1 LSVEIAGSAELT
13 ARLEN
18 LASRIGELSGE
29 ALVELAEQ
37 IVDDAKALCPVDTGS
52 LRRSIRYERDPEGG
66 VIIAAGGG
74 GVINP
79 RTRREVDYAAYVE
92 FGTGRSPAQP
102 FLQPALEKN
111 LLNLEAVLSGKIE
124 EAVRE

>member
-18 LASRIGELSGE
+18 LASRIDELSGE
-29 ALVELAEQ
+29 ALIELAEQ

-52 LRRSIRYERDPEGG
+52 LRRSIRYERDPDGSI
-66 VIIAAGGG
+66 VIAAGGG
-74 GVINP
+74 GVVNP

-92 FGTGRSPAQP
+92 FGTSRSPAQP

-111 LLNLEAVLSGKIE
+111 LPNLEGLFSGKIE
-124 EAVRE
+124 ESVRE

>member
-1 LSVEIAGSAELT
+1 LSVEISGSAELT
-13 ARLEN
+13 ARLER

-29 ALVELAEQ
+29 ALVELAEH
-37 IVDDAKALCPVDTGS
+37 IVEDAKALCPVDTGS
-52 LRRSIRYERDPEGG
+52 LKRSIRYERDPDGSI
-66 VIIAAGGG
+66 IIAAGGG

-92 FGTGRSPAQP
+92 FGSSRSPAQP

-111 LLNLEAVLSGKIE
+111 LPNLEPLLSGKIE
-124 EAVRE
+124 EAVR

>member
-1 LSVEIAGSAELT
+1 MSVEIAGSAELT

-18 LASRIGELSGE
+18 LASRIDEISDE
-29 ALVELAEQ
+29 ALAELAER

-52 LRRSIRYERDPEGG
+52 LRRSIRYERDPDGG
-66 VIIAAGGG
+66 VVIAAGGG
-74 GVINP
+74 GVVNP

-92 FGTGRSPAQP
+92 FGTSRTPAQP

-111 LLNLEAVLSGKIE
+111 LPSLEALLSGKIE
-124 EAVRE
+124 EAVR

>member
-1 LSVEIAGSAELT
+1 LSVEIVGSAELT

-18 LASRIGELSGE
+18 LAARIGELSDE

-37 IVDDAKALCPVDTGS
+37 IVEDARASCPVDTSS
-52 LRRSIRYERDPEGG
+52 LRRSIRYERDPDGG
-66 VIIAAGGG
+66 VVIAAGGG
-74 GVINP
+74 GVVNP

-92 FGTGRSPAQP
+92 FGTSRSPAQP

-111 LLNLEAVLSGKIE
+111 LPNLEPLLSGKIE

>member
-18 LASRIGELSGE
+18 LASRIDEISDE
-29 ALVELAEQ
+29 ALAELAER

-52 LRRSIRYERDPEGG
+52 LKRSIRYERDPDGG
-66 VIIAAGGG
+66 VVIAAGGG
-74 GVINP
+74 GVVNP

-92 FGTGRSPAQP
+92 FGTSRTPAQP

-111 LLNLEAVLSGKIE
+111 LPSLEALLSGKIE
-124 EAVRE
+124 EAVR

>member
-1 LSVEIAGSAELT
+1 MSVEIAGSAELT

-18 LASRIGELSGE
+18 LASRIDEISDE
-29 ALVELAEQ
+29 ALAELAER

-52 LRRSIRYERDPEGG
+52 LKRSIRYERDPDGG
-66 VIIAAGGG
+66 VVIAAGGG
-74 GVINP
+74 GVVNP

-92 FGTGRSPAQP
+92 FGTSRTPAQP

-111 LLNLEAVLSGKIE
+111 LPSLEALLSGKIE
-124 EAVRE
+124 EAVR

>member
-1 LSVEIAGSAELT
+1 VSVEISGSAELI

-18 LASRIGELSGE
+18 LCAGIGELSNK

-37 IVDDAKALCPVDTGS
+37 IIEDAKALCPVDTGS
-52 LRRSIRYERDPEGG
+52 LRRSIRYERDPDGG
-66 VIIAAGGG
+66 VVIAAGGG
-74 GVINP
+74 GVVNP

-92 FGTGRSPAQP
+92 FGTSRLPAQP

-111 LLNLEAVLSGKIE
+111 LPNLEGLFSGKIE

>member
-1 LSVEIAGSAELT
+1 VSVEISGSAELT

-18 LASRIGELSGE
+18 LASRMGELSDE
-29 ALVELAEQ
+29 ALVELAER

-52 LRRSIRYERDPEGG
+52 LRRSIRYERDPDGSI
-66 VIIAAGGG
+66 VIAAGGG
-74 GVINP
+74 GVVNP

-92 FGTGRSPAQP
+92 FGTSRLPAQP

-111 LLNLEAVLSGKIE
+111 LPNLEGLFSGKIE

>member
-1 LSVEIAGSAELT
+1 MSVEISGSAELT
-13 ARLEN
+13 ARLER

-29 ALVELAEQ
+29 ALVELAEH
-37 IVDDAKALCPVDTGS
+37 IVEDAKALCPVDTGS
-52 LRRSIRYERDPEGG
+52 LKRSIRYERDPDGSI
-66 VIIAAGGG
+66 IIAAGGG

-92 FGTGRSPAQP
+92 FGSSRSPAQP

-111 LLNLEAVLSGKIE
+111 LPNLEPLLSGKIE
-124 EAVRE
+124 EAVR

>member
-1 LSVEIAGSAELT
+1 MSVEISGSAELT
-13 ARLEN
+13 ARLER

-29 ALVELAEQ
+29 ALVGLAEH
-37 IVDDAKALCPVDTGS
+37 IVEDAKALCPVDTGS
-52 LRRSIRYERDPEGG
+52 LKRSIRYERDPDGSI
-66 VIIAAGGG
+66 IIAAGGG

-92 FGTGRSPAQP
+92 FGSSRSPAQP

-111 LLNLEAVLSGKIE
+111 LPNLEPLLSGKIE
-124 EAVRE
+124 EAVR